1 MCGIISLYRFI
12 SYIHTKDLFT
22 IYAMILLTVIF
33 FVVINR
39 TFIFNE
45 VFLSHLGFPGG
56 ASSVESSCQG
66 RRHKCGRFDLWVG
79 RISWSRKWQ
88 PAPIFL
94 PGKSHGQRS
103 LAAYSPWGHK
113 EADVTEQLSPS
124 EPSSIFSHWRYNS
137 TCWQDWHNLT
147 NKNST
152 QATDLITWIL
162 KIPLQKEISPT

>member
-22 IYAMILLTVIF
+22 IYVMILLTVIF

-66 RRHKCGRFDLWVG
+66 RRHKRGRFDLWVG

-103 LAAYSPWGHK
+103 LAAYSPRGHK
-113 EADVTEQLSPS
+113 ESDMTEQLSPS
-124 EPSSIFSHWRYNS
+124 EPSIYFYS
-137 TCWQDWHNLT
+137 
-147 NKNST
+147 
-152 QATDLITWIL
+152 L
-162 KIPLQKEISPT
+162 KIQQYMLTRMTQFNKQKQYTSN